1 MSKTWSQAIVEVSGE
16 MQVSVKENKEKI
28 SRILVS
34 RNAKGIQ
41 RECEMRK
48 KHSTKYIH
56 VKHHNLKKYR
66 FLISIAEI
74 VRKFQCL
81 KI

>member
-1 MSKTWSQAIVEVSGE
+1 
-16 MQVSVKENKEKI
+16 MQESVKENKEKI
-28 SRILVS
+28 YRILVS

-48 KHSTKYIH
+48 YSTKYIH
-56 VKHHNLKKYR
+56 VKHHNLKKKNR
-66 FLISIAEI
+66 FLILIAEI

>member
-1 MSKTWSQAIVEVSGE
+1 MSKTWSQDIVEVSGE
-16 MQVSVKENKEKI
+16 MQESVKENKEKI
-28 SRILVS
+28 YRILVS

-48 KHSTKYIH
+48 HSTKYIH
-56 VKHHNLKKYR
+56 VKHHNLKKNW
-66 FLISIAEI
+66 FLILIAEI

>member
-1 MSKTWSQAIVEVSGE
+1 
-16 MQVSVKENKEKI
+16 MQESVKENKEKI
-28 SRILVS
+28 YRILVS

-48 KHSTKYIH
+48 HSTKYIH
-56 VKHHNLKKYR
+56 VKHHNFLKKKR
-66 FLISIAEI
+66 FLILIAEI

>member
-1 MSKTWSQAIVEVSGE
+1 
-16 MQVSVKENKEKI
+16 MQESVKENKEKI

-48 KHSTKYIH
+48 HSTKYIH
-56 VKHHNLKKYR
+56 VKHHNLKKKNR
-66 FLISIAEI
+66 FLILIAEI

>member
-1 MSKTWSQAIVEVSGE
+1 
-16 MQVSVKENKEKI
+16 MQESVKENKEKI
-28 SRILVS
+28 YRILVS

-48 KHSTKYIH
+48 HSTKYIH
-56 VKHHNLKKYR
+56 VKHHNLKKKKR
-66 FLISIAEI
+66 FLILIAEI

>member
-1 MSKTWSQAIVEVSGE
+1 
-16 MQVSVKENKEKI
+16 MQESVKENKEKI
-28 SRILVS
+28 YRILVS

-41 RECEMRK
+41 RECEMQ
-48 KHSTKYIH
+48 KHSTKYIL
-56 VKHHNLKKYR
+56 VKHHNLKKNR
-66 FLISIAEI
+66 FLILIAEI

>member
-16 MQVSVKENKEKI
+16 LQESVKENKEKI

-48 KHSTKYIH
+48 HSTKYIH
-56 VKHHNLKKYR
+56 VKHHNLKKNR
-66 FLISIAEI
+66 FLILIAEI